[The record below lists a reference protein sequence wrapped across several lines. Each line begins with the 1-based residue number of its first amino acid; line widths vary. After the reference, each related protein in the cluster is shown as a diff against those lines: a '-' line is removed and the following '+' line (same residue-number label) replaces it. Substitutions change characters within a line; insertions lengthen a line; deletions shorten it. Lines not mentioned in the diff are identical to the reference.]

1 METACLLRRS
11 RGWAGE
17 MWQAN
22 AVDRVSEVT
31 GHRQGK
37 ISASFGGLQSVTAEG
52 AW

>member
-1 METACLLRRS
+1 MDIACLLRHI

-31 GHRQGK
+31 GHSQGK
-37 ISASFGGLQSVTAEG
+37 ISASFGGLQPVTTEG
-52 AW
+52 LW